1 MTPEESISTLLA
13 AVREYNPGADCAK
26 LARAYEVMAEVHAGQ
41 RRLSGE
47 PYASHPLAV
56 ALILAEYRVD
66 VDTIAGALLHDTVED
81 GAEFSIRDIED
92 EFGPSIAAMVEG
104 VTKVGK
110 VMSRNVSSRE
120 EDAGGGSASGGNGK
134 AAGGNGKDPGAQPPG
149 AEPERE
155 EVQAETLHKIM
166 VSLANDLRV
175 LLIKLADRLHNMRT
189 IDAMPSE
196 RGKRIANETLTVYA
210 PLAARVGMQEMREE
224 FEDLAFGVLNPRARR
239 AIIRRFASLK
249 RRYGSRTQ
257 RLVSQLRA
265 ALEDN
270 GIKADVKGR
279 YKRPYSIWRKLRRK
293 KIEFARLSDIAAFRI
308 VVEDESDC
316 YRALGAL
323 HSKWFAVSGRFKD
336 YISVPKE
343 NGYQSLHTVLY
354 GEDMPLM
361 EVQIRTRDMHHLA
374 EVGIA
379 AHWRY
384 KGNEDVEPTV
394 ALQGKRKAEK
404 AVQEAKDPLAKLRD
418 WLDAARNSGSPGES
432 VDLAMYEHRSGN
444 IYCFTPK
451 GRVVHLPRN
460 AIPVDFAYA
469 LHTEIGN
476 SCVGAK
482 IDSSPAPL
490 KTRLRSGQ
498 EVEILRSDGAHPD
511 RDWVNDVT
519 TEKARHA
526 ILRYWNTK
534 KRQENAEFGERIAS
548 KVFGS
553 GRPDVLGSAARQLGY
568 AGVRDLYIALGEGK
582 LSTGRVRQAVRPGND
597 GAPPQEPRQAPAD
610 SRPAIIEIDA
620 SAPVTMCEACLPLP
634 NERIT
639 GIASR
644 NQSITVHALYCDKLA
659 ELSDVEWIDL
669 HWDQNANR
677 HPLYRTRIEVVLAN
691 VHRALAR
698 VCNRIGQLD
707 ANIEDVTMSLRRR
720 DFFHMHFELS
730 VHDLRHLH
738 QILSAIIAERVV
750 YEAHRVGLNSEMRQD
765 AHP

>member
-1 MTPEESISTLLA
+1 MAPEEGFAALLA
-13 AVREYNPGADCAK
+13 AVRGYNPAADCGK
-26 LARAYEVMAEVHAGQ
+26 LERAYAFMRDVHSGQ

-47 PYASHPLAV
+47 PYTTHPLAV
-56 ALILAEYRVD
+56 AAILAEYRVD

-81 GAEFSIRDIED
+81 GAEVSVPDIERD
-92 EFGPSIAAMVEG
+92 FGPQIGELVEG

-110 VMSRNVSSRE
+110 VMSRNVGERA
-120 EDAGGGSASGGNGK
+120 DPDDGSGAP
-134 AAGGNGKDPGAQPPG
+134 AGGNGRAPDTGS
-149 AEPERE
+149 PEGDGWPARE

-166 VSLANDLRV
+166 VSLAKDLRV
-175 LLIKLADRLHNMRT
+175 LLIKLADRLHNLRT
-189 IDAMPSE
+189 IDALPIE
-196 RGKRIANETLTVYA
+196 RQRRIANETLAVYA

-239 AIIRRFASLK
+239 AIMRRFASLK

-257 RLVSQLRA
+257 RLIVQVRKV
-265 ALEDN
+265 LEEN
-270 GIKADVKGR
+270 GIEAEVEGR

-293 KIEFARLSDIAAFRI
+293 RIEFARLSDIAAFRI
-308 VVEDESDC
+308 IVRDVPDC

-323 HSKWFAVSGRFKD
+323 HSNWHAVSDRFKD

-361 EVQIRTRDMHHLA
+361 EVQIRSRDMHHVA

-384 KGNEDVEPTV
+384 KGNEDLEPSV
-394 ALQGKRKAEK
+394 ALQGRNKSKRDR
-404 AVQEAKDPLAKLRD
+404 QEAKDPLGKLRE
-418 WLDAARNSGSPGES
+418 WVDAARNSGSPAES

-460 AIPVDFAYA
+460 SIPVDFAYA

-482 IDSSPAPL
+482 VDGAPAPL
-490 KTRLRSGQ
+490 KARLRSGQ

-511 RDWVNDVT
+511 RDWINDVA

-526 ILRYWNTK
+526 ISRFWNTK

-548 KVFGS
+548 KVFG
-553 GRPDVLGSAARQLGY
+553 DGSAEALRDAALQLGY
-568 AGVRDLYIALGEGK
+568 AAVRDLYIALGEGK
-582 LSTGRVRQAVRPGND
+582 VSTGKVRQAARPDGSAVRHGPRKSPPD
-597 GAPPQEPRQAPAD
+597 G
-610 SRPAIIEIDA
+610 RPAIIEIDA
-620 SAPVTMCEACLPLP
+620 SAPVTMCGDCLPLP

-639 GIASR
+639 GIASD
-644 NQSITVHALYCDKLA
+644 NQSITVHALYCDRLAALA
-659 ELSDVEWIDL
+659 EVEWIDL
-669 HWDQNANR
+669 HWDENANR

-720 DFFHMHFELS
+720 DFFQMQFEIS
-730 VHDLRHLH
+730 VRDLRHLH
-738 QILSAIIAERVV
+738 QILAAIGAERVV
-750 YEAHRVGLNSEMRQD
+750 YEAHRMGSNPESRRD
-765 AHP
+765 AHL

>member
-1 MTPEESISTLLA
+1 MTPDESFSALLA
-13 AVREYNPGADCAK
+13 AVREYNPAADCGK
-26 LARAYEVMAEVHAGQ
+26 LARAYAFMSDVHSDQ

-56 ALILAEYRVD
+56 AAILAEYRVD

-81 GAEFSIRDIED
+81 SAEVSVLDIDRD
-92 EFGPSIAAMVEG
+92 FGPQIGELVEG

-110 VMSRNVSSRE
+110 VISRNV
-120 EDAGGGSASGGNGK
+120 AGRSDHQDGSGTAVRGNGR
-134 AAGGNGKDPGAQPPG
+134 APDAESPEERGGPA
-149 AEPERE
+149 RE

-166 VSLANDLRV
+166 VSLAKDLRV

-189 IDAMPSE
+189 IDALPNE
-196 RGKRIANETLTVYA
+196 RQRRIANETLAVYA

-239 AIIRRFASLK
+239 AIMRRFASLK

-257 RLVSQLRA
+257 RLIGQVRNV
-265 ALEDN
+265 LEEN
-270 GIKADVKGR
+270 GIEADVEGR

-293 KIEFARLSDIAAFRI
+293 RIEFARLSDIAAFRI
-308 VVEDESDC
+308 IVRDVADC
-316 YRALGAL
+316 YRTLGAL
-323 HSKWFAVSGRFKD
+323 HSNWHAVSDRFKD

-361 EVQIRTRDMHHLA
+361 EVQIRSRDMHHVA

-384 KGNEDVEPTV
+384 KGNEDLEPSV
-394 ALQGKRKAEK
+394 ALQGKGKSERAR
-404 AVQEAKDPLAKLRD
+404 QEAKDPLGKLRE

-460 AIPVDFAYA
+460 SIPVDFAYA

-482 IDSSPAPL
+482 IDGAPAPL

-511 RDWVNDVT
+511 RDWINDVA

-526 ILRYWNTK
+526 ISRFWNTK
-534 KRQENAEFGERIAS
+534 KRQENAEFGERMAT
-548 KVFGS
+548 KVFGEGS
-553 GRPDVLGSAARQLGY
+553 AEALGAAARQLGY
-568 AGVRDLYIALGEGK
+568 AAVRDLYIALGEGK
-582 LSTGRVRQAVRPGND
+582 VSTGKVRQAVRPD
-597 GAPPQEPRQAPAD
+597 GITVRDGPRRSSPD
-610 SRPAIIEIDA
+610 GRPAIIEIDA
-620 SAPVTMCEACLPLP
+620 SAPVTMCGDCLPLP
-634 NERIT
+634 SERIT
-639 GIASR
+639 GIASD
-644 NQSITVHALYCDKLA
+644 NQSITVHALYCDTLA
-659 ELSDVEWIDL
+659 ALADVEWIDL
-669 HWDQNANR
+669 HWDENANR

-720 DFFHMHFELS
+720 DFFQMQFEIS
-730 VHDLRHLH
+730 VRDLRHLH
-738 QILSAIIAERVV
+738 LILAAIGAERVV
-750 YEAHRVGLNSEMRQD
+750 YEAHRIGSNPENRRD
-765 AHP
+765 AHL

>member
-1 MTPEESISTLLA
+1 MTPDGSLSELLA
-13 AVREYNPGADCAK
+13 AVRDYNPGADCGK
-26 LARAYEVMAEVHAGQ
+26 LTRAYDFMVEAHEGQ
-41 RRLSGE
+41 QRKSGE
-47 PYASHPLAV
+47 PFASHPLAV
-56 ALILAEYRVD
+56 AAILAEYRVD

-81 GAEFSIRDIED
+81 SAEISVSDVDR
-92 EFGPSIAAMVEG
+92 EFGPRIAALVEG

-110 VMSRNVSSRE
+110 VVSRNIAGRE
-120 EDAGGGSASGGNGK
+120 ETAEENGRFAGGNGK
-134 AAGGNGKDPGAQPPG
+134 APDITPSRANGGAARD
-149 AEPERE
+149 
-155 EVQAETLHKIM
+155 EVQAETLHKIL
-166 VSLANDLRV
+166 VSLAKDLRV

-189 IDAMPSE
+189 IEALPLA
-196 RGKRIANETLTVYA
+196 RRRRIANETLAVYA

-239 AIIRRFASLK
+239 AIIRRFVSLK
-249 RRYGSRTQ
+249 KRYGSRTQ
-257 RLVSQLRA
+257 RMIEQLRG
-265 ALEDN
+265 ALREN
-270 GIKADVKGR
+270 GIEAEVQGR
-279 YKRPYSIWRKLRRK
+279 YKRPYSIWRKVRRK
-293 KIEFARLSDIAAFRI
+293 KVEFARLSDIAAFRI
-308 VVEDESDC
+308 IVEDVPDC

-323 HSKWFAVSGRFKD
+323 HSKWHAVSDRFKD

-343 NGYQSLHTVLY
+343 NGYQSLHTVLH

-361 EVQIRTRDMHHLA
+361 EVQIRSRDMHHVA

-384 KGNEDVEPTV
+384 KGNEDVEPSA
-394 ALQGKRKAEK
+394 ALEGKQRDKRAR
-404 AVQEAKDPLAKLRD
+404 QEAKDPLAKLRD

-482 IDSSPAPL
+482 VDGARAPL
-490 KTRLRSGQ
+490 KARLRSGQ

-511 RDWVNDVT
+511 LDWINDVA

-526 ILRYWNTK
+526 ISRYWNTK
-534 KRQENAEFGERIAS
+534 KRQKSAEFGERMAV
-548 KVFGS
+548 KVFGE
-553 GRPDVLGSAARQLGY
+553 GSAEALRAAARQLGY
-568 AGVRDLYIALGEGK
+568 AATRDLYIALGEGK
-582 LSTGRVRQAVRPGND
+582 LSTGKVRQAVRPSGRAA
-597 GAPPQEPRQAPAD
+597 GRGSRQAQSD
-610 SRPAIIEIDA
+610 GRPAIIEIDA
-620 SAPVTMCEACLPLP
+620 SAPVTMCGRCLPLP
-634 NERIT
+634 SERIT
-639 GIASR
+639 GIASD
-644 NQSITVHALYCDKLA
+644 NQSITVHALYCDELA
-659 ELSDVEWIDL
+659 ALADTEWIDL
-669 HWDQNANR
+669 HWDENANR

-720 DFFHMHFELS
+720 DFFSMQFELS
-730 VHDLRHLH
+730 VRDLRHLH
-738 QILSAIIAERVV
+738 LILAAITAERVV
-750 YEAHRVGLNSEMRQD
+750 YEAHRVGSDPEMRHGAQS
-765 AHP
+765 